1 MVFSCTLSCLFSI
14 FLSSHFSFL
23 YLVYVLITFVF
34 LPSKNKG
41 YEVRGVV
48 KFTTYAGDDFAAVE
62 ANLSGLPSPG
72 GDLFGLHVHDFGV
85 FQETSPPIAG
95 PHYNPT
101 AEVHGC
107 YYENG
112 VLHSPPYSLSLHS
125 FCIHNKS

>member
-1 MVFSCTLSCLFSI
+1 MVDV
-14 FLSSHFSFL
+14 H
-23 YLVYVLITFVF
+23 ITFVF

-41 YEVRGVV
+41 YEVQGVV
-48 KFTTYAGDDFAAVE
+48 KFTTYAGDDFAAIE

-112 VLHSPPYSLSLHS
+112 VPPPTHPTLSLHS
-125 FCIHNKS
+125 FGIHNSPNHATFVGFLIGILYHRPSE

>member
-1 MVFSCTLSCLFSI
+1 MVD
-14 FLSSHFSFL
+14 
-23 YLVYVLITFVF
+23 VVF
-34 LPSKNKG
+34 LPSKTKG

-48 KFTTYAGDDFAAVE
+48 RFTTYAGDDFAAVE
-62 ANLSGLPSPG
+62 ANLSGLPSP

-112 VLHSPPYSLSLHS
+112 VPPLPHPTLSFHS
-125 FCIHNKS
+125 FCILTTFAGFLIGMLYTQTL